1 MKNKYILISWADT
14 FLILCLFPPSRRSC
28 EWVGVDFGVVS
39 LLCLQC
45 LHVCITTPLSL
56 SVWVLPLIKEGIPIV
71 SRRANDNRLK
81 PLPKREAL
89 HLLIFLLVHYLM
101 LFWKTQSASGN
112 EILETIKAAPQS
124 TYPDEL
130 VVTYVVIHATHVLY
144 SRNGKW
150 RDLRKDFGK
159 MILYIRI
166 HIPGDWRKSTRI
178 VWPEFF
184 PYWSKSVQQ
193 NMLSTVR
200 WTCRE

>member
-1 MKNKYILISWADT
+1 MKNKYILISWAVY
-14 FLILCLFPPSRRSC
+14 FPHQGVHVSELVLIS
-28 EWVGVDFGVVS
+28 GQVVS

-45 LHVCITTPLSL
+45 LHVCTTTPLSL
-56 SVWVLPLIKEGIPIV
+56 SVWVLPLIKEGIPII

-130 VVTYVVIHATHVLY
+130 VVIHATHVLY

-159 MILYIRI
+159 MIMFIRI
-166 HIPGDWRKSTRI
+166 HIPGDWRKPTRI

-184 PYWSKSVQQ
+184 PCWSKSVQQ
-193 NMLSTVR
+193 NMPSTVR

>member
-1 MKNKYILISWADT
+1 MDEKHGSSCWADK
-14 FLILCLFPPSRRSC
+14 FPIVCIFPSSWSSC
-28 EWVGVDFGVVS
+28 EWVGVDFGASCEPPLSPVFA
-39 LLCLQC
+39 C
-45 LHVCITTPLSL
+45 LHYDTSLPLM
-56 SVWVLPLIKEGIPIV
+56 WVLPLIKEGIPII

-101 LFWKTQSASGN
+101 LLWKTQSASGN

-130 VVTYVVIHATHVLY
+130 VVIHATHVLY

-159 MILYIRI
+159 MIMYIRI

-184 PYWSKSVQQ
+184 PCWSKSVQQ